1 MNISKIILTDPVN
14 KWVFANAKAEVFLV
28 GGYIRDLIRGEVSKD
43 KDFVLKNKVKETAF
57 EFAKNVDGTF
67 IVLKKNQTY
76 RVVLRNG
83 CFIDFTL
90 LKKDIE
96 EDLRKR
102 DFTINAI
109 AWSPGAGIID
119 PFEGSKDLIKG
130 EIKPVRSENIGE
142 DPLRVLRAYRLSCQL
157 KLNINN
163 NTRKILRNHS
173 SELKKIAPER
183 ITEELFKILN
193 KPVANEYLKLCL
205 KDYVLNQVI
214 NIKMSILKENIN
226 LIERFDILMNL
237 LSKKIYGTPVN
248 NKILPLLNNEFSQGL
263 TREGFVRLS
272 LLLLNHTYS
281 GLSMDRET
289 SESIILDK
297 MKYLRASNRIIN
309 SIKDIHNAL
318 TLAKG
323 NITNKKLFDIF
334 RSSINNVYEVAL
346 ILCLLKPKSKKRL
359 LKKAEDFMQ
368 IKKIKIL
375 SGYEIQKLLKIPP
388 GTLIGA
394 LQDKILEKQFYGV
407 IKNKNEARSWIL
419 YNLT

>member
-375 SGYEIQKLLKIPP
+375 AGYEIQKLLRIPP
-388 GTLIGA
+388 GALIGA